1 MSPPHKKQG
10 KKDPGSGWSHVL
22 VTNLSSWKGS
32 KFLTILSLLAFA
44 TYKLSLSS
52 FSPGNLGK
60 LFFDCAVEL
69 YILIILQH
77 MKLGLES
84 VKKCKKVEL

>member
-1 MSPPHKKQG
+1 MSPPHRKQG

-22 VTNLSSWKGS
+22 VTHLSSWEGS

-44 TYKLSLSS
+44 TYKLSPSC

-69 YILIILQH
+69 YILIIPSTYET
-77 MKLGLES
+77 GS
-84 VKKCKKVEL
+84 GKCKKM